1 MLVHH
6 SVDLQEVPP
15 DAFTEKNIMVEFSLL
30 SSIKVD
36 NTYETLN
43 IEKSWYLIW

>member
-15 DAFTEKNIMVEFSLL
+15 DAFTEKEDYDGVFLVIFFES
-30 SSIKVD
+30 
-36 NTYETLN
+36 
-43 IEKSWYLIW
+43 

>member
-15 DAFTEKNIMVEFSLL
+15 DAFTEKNIMVEFSWL

-36 NTYETLN
+36 
-43 IEKSWYLIW
+43 KYL